1 MESQQPARIHRP
13 ILFGLVMLGLTWST
27 LALSTPAA
35 QAASLPEARVVL
47 NSDRF
52 VVGTKWIL
60 DILIDTPNPLSV
72 RVPVPPLPSNLSLS
86 EGPYIRETS
95 WEKVPGT
102 LSRAIKASFTLRT
115 LQPGIV
121 EVGPFE
127 VRIGSQS
134 ITVPPVTVYLLA
146 ADEAKRRFPVNLG
159 WVKPEGTLYEG
170 QAIGLLLQAR
180 NLDTLAQPQELGL
193 VAPPGSLWE
202 KAVGLGEIEINSVDE
217 DRIMNV
223 PWGGWML
230 IPTKAG
236 SLTIPGFKATVAGLV
251 RSVPPLVL
259 EISPLPPEA
268 SGGRAVGDFSYSIE
282 AKQAEESLGGSLL
295 VVQEVSGRGNFPYL
309 VPPEVSIPGL
319 TLVSRQEGTRYRAA
333 KGGYEGSLVVTWR
346 FSTDRAQTIDV
357 LLPGFQAFQATTGR
371 VDTWDPRP
379 VSVALTVPSEFTVKT
394 PPQAAPLDWEGVQS
408 VRPWGITQNL
418 WVVLL
423 FLPGPL
429 FLASTFWLGARGRGL
444 LVLLVTGVLV
454 VSAAEPPPSGF
465 EAARGATGFDAA
477 DRWGAL
483 ALAFPEEPGLWY
495 NKALACREAGRTAE
509 AVHAFRM
516 ALRTGFQGDLAARGL
531 ASLEEKELLTD
542 QFLPWT
548 GWPTNLLFLLLC
560 LGVNLAFLLWGLQRI
575 TGNST
580 WLLPLSLVI
589 LGSASVAV
597 FVVGAEAA
605 RYEADAVVGL
615 ADGAIRKVP
624 GDLAETW
631 MTLKAGTIVKVQGT
645 SERWVLVQTGYGL
658 EGWVEATG
666 LMLLGATP

>member
-1 MESQQPARIHRP
+1 
-13 ILFGLVMLGLTWST
+13 MLGLTLST
-27 LALSTPAA
+27 LA
-35 QAASLPEARVVL
+35 QAAPLPEARVVL

-52 VVGTKWIL
+52 VVGSKWTL
-60 DILIDTPNPLSV
+60 DILVDTPDPLAV
-72 RVPVPPLPSNLSLS
+72 RVPVPALPSNLSLS

-102 LSRAIKASFTLRT
+102 LSRAIKASFTLKT

-121 EVGPFE
+121 ELGPFE
-127 VRIGSQS
+127 VRIGAKSM
-134 ITVPPVTVYLLA
+134 TVAPVTVYLLA
-146 ADEAKRRFPVNLG
+146 ADEAKRRFPVELR
-159 WVKPEGTLYEG
+159 WVTPEGPLYEG
-170 QAIGLLLQAR
+170 QAIPLLLQAR

-193 VAPPGSLWE
+193 AAPPGSLWE

-230 IPTKAG
+230 IPTKPG
-236 SLTIPGFKATVAGLV
+236 SLTIPGFQATVAGLV

-259 EISPLPPEA
+259 EVSPLPPEA
-268 SGGRAVGDFSYSIE
+268 AGGRAVGDFSYNIE
-282 AKQAEESLGGSLL
+282 AKQGDASLGGSLV

-346 FSTDRAQTIDV
+346 FSTDRAQTVDLV
-357 LLPGFQAFQATTGR
+357 LPGFQAFQATTGR
-371 VDTWDPRP
+371 VDTWDPRR
-379 VSVALTVPSEFTVKT
+379 VSVALTLPSESTVKA
-394 PPQAAPLDWEGVQS
+394 PPPAAPLSWAEVQS
-408 VRPWGITQNL
+408 VRPWGVTRSF

-429 FLASTFWLGARGRGL
+429 FLLSTFWLGARGRGL

-454 VSAAEPPPSGF
+454 VSAAEAPPAGF
-465 EAARGATGFDAA
+465 EAASQATGYDAA
-477 DRWGAL
+477 ERWGAL
-483 ALAFPEEPGLWY
+483 ALASPDEPGLWY
-495 NKALACREAGRTAE
+495 NKALASRDAGHTAE

-560 LGVNLAFLLWGLQRI
+560 LGVNLAFVLWGLQRL
-575 TGNST
+575 TGSST
-580 WLLPLSLVI
+580 WLLPLSLAI
-589 LGSASVAV
+589 LGSAAAGV
-597 FVVGAEAA
+597 FVLGAEAA

-631 MTLKAGTIVKVQGT
+631 MTLKAGTIVRVQGT
-645 SERWVLVQTGYGL
+645 SDRWVLVQTGYGL

-666 LMLLGATP
+666 LLPLGPRR